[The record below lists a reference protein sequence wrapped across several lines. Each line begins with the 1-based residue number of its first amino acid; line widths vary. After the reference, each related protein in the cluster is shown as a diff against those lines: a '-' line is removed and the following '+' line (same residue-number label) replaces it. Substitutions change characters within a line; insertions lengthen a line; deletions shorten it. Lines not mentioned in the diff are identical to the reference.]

1 MGAVPCPEVVGED
14 IVPGAADEEGV
25 AGGAIGVGGFG
36 EDVAFV
42 DEVEAD
48 FAGDFAGAVEGLVRV
63 MGARA
68 LSTAS
73 MFCLMVSHG

>member
-1 MGAVPCPEVVGED
+1 VGAVPCPEVVGED

-48 FAGDFAGAVEGLVRV
+48 FAGDSRARWRVRGGVGGLSRSLNRD
-63 MGARA
+63 GRR
-68 LSTAS
+68 
-73 MFCLMVSHG
+73 